1 MMWCLLFFQTSQ
13 GFFLDSCL
21 PAAFSNLSSVGSVLT
36 CTFVSFDGAH
46 PCWFCTPGSPE
57 NQHKGAQSSPWNCV
71 VSSSAITSQL
81 GVQVPSPVSSCS
93 GWCCNNLLSPLCSTF
108 HLFLVICSP
117 SPFGL
122 LCSAFPLRSG
132 IGSFHCCLSCACRG
146 WTR

>member
-13 GFFLDSCL
+13 GFLLDSCL

-36 CTFVSFDGAH
+36 CTFVSSDGAH
-46 PCWFCTPGSPE
+46 SSCFCAPGGPE
-57 NQHKGAQSSPWNCV
+57 IQGKGARSSPWNCV
-71 VSSSAITSQL
+71 VSSPTITSHQVSKCL
-81 GVQVPSPVSSCS
+81 HLHVLVQAGVVTISC
-93 GWCCNNLLSPLCSTF
+93 LLFSTF

-122 LCSAFPLRSG
+122 LCSAFSLRSSV
-132 IGSFHCCLSCACRG
+132 GSFHCCLSCACRD